1 MKTALHNEQIINLHM
16 LNREDYQQIFDYAK
30 RGNLQ
35 CPDCLGSVK
44 LYLGIEHEPYFY
56 HTQPSNKSC
65 QEAEIPNG
73 SDLTEPEV
81 IERNGFIMP
90 VSRSITLVEAS
101 PKTNFKKAV
110 SLKNIPVFINQE
122 FNKNQVDSSYL
133 TKLLECGIRLDEKQA
148 AAVLNT
154 EGSLLVLAGA
164 GSGKTRVLT
173 ARTAYMVIEKE
184 IDPQSI
190 MLVTFTAKAA
200 AEMKERLLQYP
211 FMTRSNVQKIVSG
224 TFHSIFYRI
233 LSFHSPQRWN
243 NQKLLNKEWQRL
255 QILKNAGRGIHLD
268 EKQFAYDLAIQQIS
282 FWKNSLLTPD
292 DIHTKDD
299 WEEKVKYIY
308 QKYEEEKSKKGL
320 FDFDDMLLGCYEL
333 FKNEPAILENYQ
345 NRFKYFLIDEFQD
358 INKVQFE
365 LMKLLATKAG
375 NICAVGDDD
384 QSIYAFRGSN
394 PSYLVDFEK
403 EFPLTTVVK
412 LEQNYRSSHEITA
425 SANQVIIQNKK
436 RRAKKMI
443 AQYKNDNY
451 PVLFYP
457 YDEEEEATM
466 LITDIQEKIKHGFM
480 PEDFAILY
488 RTHSS
493 SRAVFERLAASSLPF
508 KLDQDAES
516 FYDRFI
522 VRTFLA
528 FMRMAIDEENH
539 SALKELLPSLFVK
552 TSLLQDLKADSI
564 LNDRSL
570 LECLCHIKTGFAFQE
585 GKLKKAVPIIRSLK
599 EIPPLKAIEKIEQ
612 EIGLNDFINKRG
624 NEGNKLEKGSDDVR
638 DLKVAAKNFTSIA
651 DFLNHA
657 DHMRAM
663 NKEIK
668 NLNKSNPRAIT
679 LSTIH
684 RSKGLEYKNVYII
697 GAVDGNLPHDHAL
710 EEYRNGDASSLE
722 EERRLMYVAMT
733 RAKDYLYISFLQKRR
748 GRKAYP
754 SRFLSSLIN
763 KRGSGQ

>member
-1 MKTALHNEQIINLHM
+1 MKTALHNEQIINLYM

-110 SLKNIPVFINQE
+110 SVKNIPVFINQE

-133 TKLLECGIRLDEKQA
+133 SKLLECGIRLDEKQA

-255 QILKNAGRGIHLD
+255 QILKNAGRDIHLD

-345 NRFKYFLIDEFQD
+345 N
-358 INKVQFE
+358 
-365 LMKLLATKAG
+365 
-375 NICAVGDDD
+375 
-384 QSIYAFRGSN
+384 
-394 PSYLVDFEK
+394 
-403 EFPLTTVVK
+403 
-412 LEQNYRSSHEITA
+412 
-425 SANQVIIQNKK
+425 
-436 RRAKKMI
+436 
-443 AQYKNDNY
+443 
-451 PVLFYP
+451 
-457 YDEEEEATM
+457 
-466 LITDIQEKIKHGFM
+466 
-480 PEDFAILY
+480 
-488 RTHSS
+488 
-493 SRAVFERLAASSLPF
+493 
-508 KLDQDAES
+508 
-516 FYDRFI
+516 
-522 VRTFLA
+522 
-528 FMRMAIDEENH
+528 
-539 SALKELLPSLFVK
+539 
-552 TSLLQDLKADSI
+552 
-564 LNDRSL
+564 
-570 LECLCHIKTGFAFQE
+570 
-585 GKLKKAVPIIRSLK
+585 
-599 EIPPLKAIEKIEQ
+599 
-612 EIGLNDFINKRG
+612 
-624 NEGNKLEKGSDDVR
+624 
-638 DLKVAAKNFTSIA
+638 
-651 DFLNHA
+651 
-657 DHMRAM
+657 
-663 NKEIK
+663 
-668 NLNKSNPRAIT
+668 
-679 LSTIH
+679 
-684 RSKGLEYKNVYII
+684 
-697 GAVDGNLPHDHAL
+697 
-710 EEYRNGDASSLE
+710 
-722 EERRLMYVAMT
+722 
-733 RAKDYLYISFLQKRR
+733 
-748 GRKAYP
+748 
-754 SRFLSSLIN
+754 
-763 KRGSGQ
+763 